1 MSWITENRDVDSFVD
16 TLIEWVNEN
25 TKKTRAKK
33 AKSSE
38 PEDPDRVKKPVPAS
52 WMYRTDKRDE
62 IIKDHFDGESVKGSV
77 IAKKAQELWN
87 ELSDEEK
94 RPYEEKRQELWDEY
108 QKYKGASGSPKA
120 EKKKKEAFAF
130 TTDEDCEVPEGWNGP
145 HDGHLHKYVTG
156 LGKKVGEG
164 LFATLA
170 EAIEAA
176 NECEECNGITLCKF
190 GYTLREGNNLRKN
203 PTKEPDQTS
212 WVKGVVSEKK
222 VKKVKKSSE
231 KDEKKEK
238 KVKKV
243 KKSSEKKEEK
253 ESSEKKE
260 EKESSEKESSEK
272 ESSEKESSEYDALT
286 DDDDDDDDD
295 ISETEMKEQTEKAAE
310 AASKILESDN
320 EEDDDDE
327 DDEDEEGGVE
337 VVEWEFDGEDYLV
350 DDESNVVYSVESQE
364 EVGKRVKKGGSWKL
378 VKA

>member
-1 MSWITENRDVDSFVD
+1 MSTFTTAQNTQIMSWITENRDVDSFVD

-62 IIKDHFDGESVKGSV
+62 IIKDHFDGEAVKGSV

-94 RPYEEKRQELWDEY
+94 RPYEEKRQVLWDEY
-108 QKYKGASGSPKA
+108 QKYKGTSGSPKA

-130 TTDEDCEVPEGWNGP
+130 TTDEECEVPEGWNGP

-156 LGKKVGEG
+156 LGKKVDEG

-212 WVKGVVSEKK
+212 WVKGVASEKK

-231 KDEKKEK
+231 KEE
-238 KVKKV
+238 KKV

-253 ESSEKKE
+253 VSSEKKGVCV
-260 EKESSEKESSEK
+260 
-272 ESSEKESSEYDALT
+272 YDALT
-286 DDDDDDDDD
+286 DDEEDDED
-295 ISETEMKEQTEKAAE
+295 ISEAEMKEQAEKAAE
-310 AASKILESDN
+310 KASKILESDN
-320 EEDDDDE
+320 EEGDE
-327 DDEDEEGGVE
+327 EDEEVDEDEEGGVE

-350 DDESNVVYSVESQE
+350 DEESNVVYSVETQE
-364 EVGKRVKKGGSWKL
+364 EVGKRVKKSGSWKL
-378 VKA
+378 IKE

>member
-1 MSWITENRDVDSFVD
+1 MSAFTTAQNTQIMSWITENRGVDSFVD

-25 TKKTRAKK
+25 TKKTRTKK

-52 WMYRTDKRDE
+52 WMYRTEKRDE
-62 IIKDHFDGESVKGSV
+62 IMKEHFDGEAVKGSV

-94 RPYEEKRQELWDEY
+94 RPYEEKRQVLWEEY
-108 QKYKGASGSPKA
+108 QKYKGTSGSPKA
-120 EKKKKEAFAF
+120 EKKKKETFTF

-145 HDGHLHKYVTG
+145 HEGHLHKYVTG

-212 WVKGVVSEKK
+212 WVKGVASEKK
-222 VKKVKKSSE
+222 VKKVKKSI
-231 KDEKKEK
+231 
-238 KVKKV
+238 
-243 KKSSEKKEEK
+243 EKKEEK
-253 ESSEKKE
+253 VKLKENKVKKSIENKVKKSIEKKE
-260 EKESSEKESSEK
+260 DKVKLKEKDSSENEACG
-272 ESSEKESSEYDALT
+272 YDALT
-286 DDDDDDDDD
+286 DEDEDEM
-295 ISETEMKEQTEKAAE
+295 SEAEMKEQGENASE
-310 AASKILESDN
+310 AASKILESDD
-320 EEDDDDE
+320 EEDE
-327 DDEDEEGGVE
+327 NEEGGVE

-350 DDESNVVYSVESQE
+350 DEESNVVYSVETQE
-364 EVGKRVKKGGSWKL
+364 EVGKRAKKSGSWKFI
-378 VKA
+378 KA

>member
-1 MSWITENRDVDSFVD
+1 MSTFTTAQNTQIMSWITENRDVDSFVD

-62 IIKDHFDGESVKGSV
+62 IIKDHFDGEAVKGSV

-120 EKKKKEAFAF
+120 EKKKKEKKEKKEAFAF

-203 PTKEPDQTS
+203 PTKEPEQTS

-222 VKKVKKSSE
+222 VKKVKKSS
-231 KDEKKEK
+231 DKEE
-238 KVKKV
+238 KKV
-243 KKSSEKKEEK
+243 KKSSEK
-253 ESSEKKE
+253 
-260 EKESSEKESSEK
+260 KESSEKESSEK

-286 DDDDDDDDD
+286 DDEDDEDD
-295 ISETEMKEQTEKAAE
+295 ISEAEMKEEAEKAAE

-320 EEDDDDE
+320 EEDEDE
-327 DDEDEEGGVE
+327 EVDEDEEGGVE

-350 DDESNVVYSVESQE
+350 DEESNVVYSVESQE